1 MPELN
6 KKLDHFT
13 ATILAEAT
21 AETERALAELKEKHN
36 TSYSAAEDRILGE
49 TYHYIRTEVAR
60 IKSDAGRRVSRHML
74 DVKRELY
81 LRREEIAREVFGEV
95 REKLV
100 AYAAGP
106 DYAQRLQA
114 LCRRAVEALKGADDI
129 RVYLRPADAGQKDA
143 LSAALPGVKLTFL
156 EGSFVLGG
164 LVAESPSL
172 GRRVDSTFDSAME
185 ELNGHFAE
193 LFGLSLSDDLTEE

>member
-36 TSYSAAEDRILGE
+36 SSYSAAEDRVLGE

-60 IKSDAGRRVSRHML
+60 IKSDAGRRISRHML
-74 DVKRELY
+74 DDKRALY

-95 REKLV
+95 RDKII
-100 AYAAGP
+100 AYTAGAAYP
-106 DYAQRLQA
+106 ERLKV
-114 LCRRAVEALKGADDI
+114 LCRRTADALNGADDI
-129 RVYLRPADAGQKDA
+129 RVYLRAADRKLADA
-143 LSAALPGVKLTFL
+143 LSAAVPGVKLQFL

-172 GRRVDSTFDSAME
+172 GRRVDATFDSAME
-185 ELNGHFAE
+185 ELDGHFAE
-193 LFGLSLSDDLTEE
+193 LFGLSLSDNLTEE

>member
-36 TSYSAAEDRILGE
+36 SSYSAAEDRILGE

-60 IKSDAGRRVSRHML
+60 IKSDAGRRVSRRML
-74 DVKRELY
+74 DNKRALY

-95 REKLV
+95 REKLT
-100 AYAAGP
+100 AYTAGNAYP
-106 DYAQRLQA
+106 KRLREI
-114 LCRRAVEALKGADDI
+114 CRRAVDTLKGAEDI
-129 RVYLRPADAGQKDA
+129 RVYLRAADMAHVDD
-143 LSAALPGVKLTFL
+143 LSAALPGVKLQFL
-156 EGSFVLGG
+156 EGTFVLGG

-172 GRRVDSTFDSAME
+172 GRRVDATFDSAME
-185 ELNGHFAE
+185 ELDGHFAE